1 MTKEQEIKA
10 LEVFI
15 DSLPKESYLHD
26 FFTEEFSTIRETI
39 LNDGWYEVSRSM
51 RGLRI
56 DRDALKDE
64 IQRLATEEKAL
75 QDRVDQLRRDQ
86 ARMEAGLREIGKKA
100 NEISEKANRIWSM
113 AR

>member
-10 LEVFI
+10 LEAFI
-15 DSLPKESYLHD
+15 ESLPEESYLHD
-26 FFTEEFSTIRETI
+26 FFVEEFSAIRETI
-39 LNDGWYEVSRSM
+39 KNDGWYEVSRSM
-51 RGLRI
+51 RELRI

-75 QDRVDQLRRDQ
+75 QDRVDQLRREE
-86 ARMEAGLREIGKKA
+86 ARMEAALKEIG
-100 NEISEKANRIWSM
+100 EKANRIWSM